1 MASLAVDSEG
11 LMLYGSLIQA
21 IGEVFE
27 VLADARFFHM
37 KAFWITLE
45 GSVGMCASCFHFRIE
60 PVSPAYIFGIQIVP
74 VTVVTKY
81 ANAIP
86 ISLFVC

>member
-1 MASLAVDSEG
+1 MTPTSGIRLMAVKRQSVTRHLCVLGLTRPRSAKGRANSLVRRSAFG
-11 LMLYGSLIQA
+11 A
-21 IGEVFE
+21 IR
-27 VLADARFFHM
+27 L
-37 KAFWITLE
+37 
-45 GSVGMCASCFHFRIE
+45 SNFHFRIE